1 MQIIPL
7 ILCYIYNMAI
17 TFALGSNLKPF
28 SHVNIIIKLVLT
40 SIIVI
45 IFGLIRILAWSHYS
59 IFLGFGPF
67 YLAVMLPAL
76 WGGFYAGIFATFFS
90 CFFVYYS
97 SFIQPV
103 YIDEHSS
110 ILTLIYFCVNGTILS
125 LVGEYFRFTLKKMKS
140 ALSKAKRLS
149 DALDNIPLYV
159 YMKDLNH
166 HYIYANKP
174 TLKLFQCSESELANL
189 DDNHFFP
196 EATVKRLH
204 EIDNR
209 VFYQQITTQ
218 EEIHSI
224 GRDGHSRVYWEV
236 KTPLYE
242 EDDNHKIYGLCGVS
256 TDITQRKINED
267 VLRESE
273 ERFHSVFE
281 AAAIGMAI
289 VDINGRFV
297 QVNKALCQLVGYT
310 SDELLKKTFI
320 DITHPDDLET
330 DLGYVKQLLDGTLSS
345 YQLEKRYSHKDG
357 RIIWILLTGSVVH
370 DTNKKVK
377 YFIAQIMD
385 ITQQKSL
392 ITKLEQHANQDF
404 LTGLNNRRY
413 FIEQA
418 ELEFQRARRMKYN
431 IAILM
436 VDIDY
441 FKKVNDMNGHKVGDL
456 VLQHFSTF
464 LKQDLRSTDLV
475 GRIGGEE
482 FAIILPNILEKN
494 AVEVAEKLRALI
506 EKSPFDVPSGQKIN
520 YTISIGVY
528 LSNVMDATVEE
539 CLYEA
544 DKALYQAKNS
554 GRNRVYSIVGNLR

>member
-1 MQIIPL
+1 MG
-7 ILCYIYNMAI
+7 I
-17 TFALGSNLKPF
+17 TFAIGSNLKQF
-28 SHVNIIIKLVLT
+28 SDANIIVKLILT
-40 SIIVI
+40 SILVI
-45 IFGLIRILAWSHYS
+45 IFGLVRILAWNFYS

-76 WGGFYAGIFATFFS
+76 WGGFFLGIFATFFS
-90 CFFVYYS
+90 CLFLYYS
-97 SFIQPV
+97 SFAEPV
-103 YIDEHSS
+103 YIDEHTS
-110 ILTLIYFCVNGTILS
+110 IVTLIYFCVNGAIFS
-125 LVGEYFRFTLKKMKS
+125 LVGEYFRLARKKMRA
-140 ALSKAKRLS
+140 ALSNAKRLS
-149 DALDNIPLYV
+149 DALDYIPVYV

-166 HYIYANKP
+166 RYIYANKP
-174 TLKLFQCSESELANL
+174 TLSLFKCSESELANL

-218 EEIHSI
+218 EEIHSTDS
-224 GRDGHSRVYWEV
+224 DGHPRVFWEV

-242 EDDNHKIYGLCGVS
+242 EGNDHKIYGLCGIS
-256 TDITQRKINED
+256 TDITERKVRED

-289 VDINGRFV
+289 VDIDGRFV
-297 QVNKALCQLVGYT
+297 QVNKGLCQLVGYT
-310 SDELLKKTFI
+310 SEELSKKTFI
-320 DITHPDDLET
+320 DITHPDDLQT
-330 DLGYVKQLLDGTLSS
+330 DLEYVKKLLDGTLSS
-345 YQLEKRYSHKDG
+345 YQLEKRYYHKDG
-357 RIIWILLTGSVVH
+357 HIIWILLTGSVVH
-370 DTNKKVK
+370 DTNQKVK

-392 ITKLEQHANQDF
+392 VAKLEQHANQDA

-413 FIEQA
+413 FIEQG
-418 ELEFQRARRMKYN
+418 ELEFKRARRMKYN

-441 FKKVNDMNGHKVGDL
+441 FKKVNDMHGHKIGDL
-456 VLQHFSTF
+456 VLQHFST
-464 LKQDLRSTDLV
+464 LLRRDLRSTDLV

-482 FAIILPNILEKN
+482 FAIILPNVSEKN
-494 AVEVAEKLRALI
+494 TLEAAEKLRSLAENNHL
-506 EKSPFDVPSGQKIN
+506 DMPSGQKIN
-520 YTISIGVY
+520 YTISIGAY
-528 LSNVMDATVEE
+528 ISNVTHSTVEE
-539 CLYEA
+539 FLDEA

-554 GRNRVYSIVGNLR
+554 GRNRVCSIVGRLR

>member
-1 MQIIPL
+1 MGII
-7 ILCYIYNMAI
+7 
-17 TFALGSNLKPF
+17 FSLGSNLKLF
-28 SHVNIIIKLVLT
+28 SHVNIFFKLVST

-45 IFGLIRILAWSHYS
+45 ILGLIRILVWNHYS

-67 YLAVMLPAL
+67 YLAVTLPAL
-76 WGGFYAGIFATFFS
+76 WGGFYVGIFATFFS
-90 CFFVYYS
+90 CLFVYYS
-97 SFIQPV
+97 SFVQPV
-103 YIDEHSS
+103 YIDEHTS
-110 ILTLIYFCVNGTILS
+110 IVTLVYFCVNGGIFS
-125 LVGEYFRFTLKKMKS
+125 LVGEYFIFTRKKMRS

-149 DALDNIPLYV
+149 DALDCIPVYV

-174 TLKLFQCSESELANL
+174 TLRLFKCSESELANL

-224 GRDGHSRVYWEV
+224 EPNGHSRVYWEV

-242 EDDNHKIYGLCGVS
+242 VDDNHKIYGLCGVS
-256 TDITQRKINED
+256 TDITERKIHED

-289 VDINGRFV
+289 VDIDGRFV

-320 DITHPDDLET
+320 DITHPDDLQT
-330 DLGYVKQLLDGTLSS
+330 DLGYVKQLLDGTLSN
-345 YQLEKRYSHKDG
+345 YQLEKRYFHKDG
-357 RIIWILLTGSVVH
+357 HIIWILLTGSVVH
-370 DTNKKVK
+370 DTNQNVK

-385 ITQQKSL
+385 ITQQKYL
-392 ITKLEQHANQDF
+392 IAKLEQYANQDS

-413 FIEQA
+413 FIEQV
-418 ELEFQRARRMKYN
+418 ELEFERARRMKYN

-441 FKKVNDMNGHKVGDL
+441 FKKVNDMNGHKIGDL
-456 VLQHFSTF
+456 VLQHFST
-464 LKQDLRSTDLV
+464 LLQQDLRSTDLV

-482 FAIILPNILEKN
+482 FAIVLPNVLEKN
-494 AVEVAEKLRALI
+494 ALEAAEKLRSLI
-506 EKSPFDVPSGQKIN
+506 EKSPFEMPSGQKIN
-520 YTISIGVY
+520 YTVSIGVY
-528 LSNVMDATVEE
+528 ISNAMNTTVEE
-539 CLYEA
+539 CLNEA

-554 GRNRVYSIVGNLR
+554 GRNRLYSIVGSLR

>member
-1 MQIIPL
+1 M
-7 ILCYIYNMAI
+7 
-17 TFALGSNLKPF
+17 
-28 SHVNIIIKLVLT
+28 NIIIKLVST

-45 IFGLIRILAWSHYS
+45 ICGLIRILAWNQYS
-59 IFLGFGPF
+59 VYLGYGPF
-67 YLAVMLPAL
+67 YVAVMLPAL

-97 SFIQPV
+97 GFIQPAQ
-103 YIDEHSS
+103 IDEHNS
-110 ILTLIYFCVNGTILS
+110 IVTLIYFCVNGAIFS
-125 LVGEYFRFTLKKMKS
+125 LVGEYFRFTLKKMRS

-149 DALDNIPLYV
+149 DALDCIPVYV

-174 TLKLFQCSESELANL
+174 TLRLFQCSESELANF

-204 EIDNR
+204 EIDDR
-209 VFYQQITTQ
+209 VFYQQTTTQ

-224 GRDGHSRVYWEV
+224 EPDGHSRVYWEV
-236 KTPLYE
+236 KTPLYD
-242 EDDNHKIYGLCGVS
+242 EDDDHNIYGLCGVS
-256 TDITQRKINED
+256 IDITERKINED
-267 VLRESE
+267 ALRESE

-289 VDINGRFV
+289 VDITGRFV
-297 QVNKALCQLVGYT
+297 QVNQALCQLVGYT

-320 DITHPDDLET
+320 DITHPDDLQT
-330 DLGYVKQLLDGTLSS
+330 DLGYVKQLLEGTLSS
-345 YQLEKRYSHKDG
+345 YQLEKRYAHKDG

-370 DTNKKVK
+370 DTNKNIK

-392 ITKLEQHANQDF
+392 IAKLEQHANQDF

-413 FIEQA
+413 FIEQGG
-418 ELEFQRARRMKYN
+418 LEFERARRMKYN

-456 VLQHFSTF
+456 VLQHFST
-464 LKQDLRSTDLV
+464 LLQQHLRSTDLV

-482 FAIILPNILEKN
+482 FAIILPNVLEKS
-494 AVEVAEKLRALI
+494 ALEVAEKLRSLI
-506 EKSPFDVPSGQKIN
+506 EKSPFEVLSGQKIY
-520 YTISIGVY
+520 YTVSIGVY
-528 LSNVMDATVEE
+528 ISDVVNATVEE

-544 DKALYQAKNS
+544 DEALYQAKNS
-554 GRNRVYSIVGNLR
+554 GRNRVYSIVGSLR